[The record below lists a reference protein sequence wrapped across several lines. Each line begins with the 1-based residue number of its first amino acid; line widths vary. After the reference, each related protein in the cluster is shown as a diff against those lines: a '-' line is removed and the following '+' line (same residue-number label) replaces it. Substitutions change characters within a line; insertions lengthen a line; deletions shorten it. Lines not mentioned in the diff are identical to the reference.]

1 MHIRTPLETK
11 EAPDGGATL
20 DDISAAI
27 EQHAEATE
35 KKIAEQAG
43 IIAKQAEKIDGLNNV
58 VVDLEQKAAERQLGN
73 VGGTGR
79 SLGFALAAKLGQ
91 SPAFQA
97 VAKKES
103 QRTSVEVKA
112 SDLLETKNTIT
123 YDSDFFNVSERQPEI
138 VTGPKRRTWLRERFR
153 SVPVNGGEV
162 EYHRLLTFTNA
173 SAPQG
178 GGSPHVF
185 EGVTKPES
193 TMTFEAKTEKI
204 QTIAAWI
211 KASKQILGDQAMLG
225 MTLDTQLRFGLEQAI
240 ESQIL
245 TGSGVGSNMSGLTT
259 NATAFSATSGD
270 TALDSLSRA
279 QAAISAA
286 EGVADLVVLHPN
298 DWASIQ
304 RLKASTAGTFL
315 LGNPAAG
322 NAPNVWGL
330 PVHLTPA
337 MTSGKFLIA
346 DTAQAAVIFN
356 RSDAVIETGYVGDDF
371 TKNLVTILAE
381 VRLTIAV
388 QQPTML
394 RFGSLTL
401 A

>member
-1 MHIRTPLETK
+1 MHTQLESK
-11 EAPDGGATL
+11 NAPDGGATL

-27 EQHAEATE
+27 EKHAEATE

-43 IIAKQAEKIDGLNNV
+43 TIAKLNA
-58 VVDLEQKAAERQLGN
+58 DLIEIEQRQAERQLGN
-73 VGGTGR
+73 GGGTGR

-103 QRTSVEVKA
+103 QRTSVEVKV
-112 SDLLETKNTIT
+112 SDLLETRNTII
-123 YDSDFFNVSERQPEI
+123 YDSNFFNVSERQPEI

-153 SVPVNGGEV
+153 SVPVNGGDV

-225 MTLDTQLRFGLEQAI
+225 MTLDTQLRYGLELAV

-245 TGSGVGSNMSGLTT
+245 TGTGVGSNMSGLTT
-259 NATAFSATSGD
+259 NATAFTPTSGD

-279 QAAISAA
+279 QAAIAAA

-298 DWASIQ
+298 DWAAIA

-322 NAPNVWGL
+322 NAPNVWGM

-356 RSDAVIETGYVGDDF
+356 RSDAVIEAGYVDSDF

-394 RFGSLTL
+394 RFGDLTL
-401 A
+401 